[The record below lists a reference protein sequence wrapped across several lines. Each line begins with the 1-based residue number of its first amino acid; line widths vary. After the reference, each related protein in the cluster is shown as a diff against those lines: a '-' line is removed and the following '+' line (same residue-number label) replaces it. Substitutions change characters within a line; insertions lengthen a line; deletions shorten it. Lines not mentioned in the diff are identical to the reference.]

1 MLSALKNKDWVF
13 VLSISP
19 PKKSNFMIGLF
30 EVSSLAN
37 SILVNFGF
45 G

>member
-13 VLSISP
+13 VLSIST
-19 PKKSNFMIGLF
+19 KSATNFMIA
-30 EVSSLAN
+30 SLKYPLLIN